1 MIHTKRRSIGA
12 SAVTHRFSEKL
23 AKASGRLMGGSSAA
37 LFRIVSGLV
46 CLAGVVR
53 SFAHG
58 WVSELY
64 VEPAHHFTY
73 LGFGWVT
80 PWPGWG
86 MHL

>member
-1 MIHTKRRSIGA
+1 M
-12 SAVTHRFSEKL
+12 
-23 AKASGRLMGGSSAA
+23 
-37 LFRIVSGLV
+37 FRIVFGLV

-53 SFAHG
+53 FFAHG

-80 PWPGWG
+80 PWHGWG
-86 MHL
+86 MYLHFALLETGKAWVRMAMIPLVPKRLRPA